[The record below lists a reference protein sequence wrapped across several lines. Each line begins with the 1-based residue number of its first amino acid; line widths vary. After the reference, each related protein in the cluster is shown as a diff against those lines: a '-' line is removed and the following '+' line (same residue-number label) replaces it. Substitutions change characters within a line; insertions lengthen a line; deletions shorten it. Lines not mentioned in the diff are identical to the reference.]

1 MASSVLGPESASLSW
16 RVSAGPGGTVGGAL
30 RRRRRRNEQ
39 VGVGT
44 VPAVNPNYDRVNSLH
59 KLSWQLARLACPGKE
74 FGSYLSGNG
83 PILIHQIQRELA
95 LPTTK
100 YQPRPDPRARA
111 LPLGP

>member
-1 MASSVLGPESASLSW
+1 MARSP
-16 RVSAGPGGTVGGAL
+16 PP
-30 RRRRRRNEQ
+30 RRRNEQ

-44 VPAVNPNYDRVNSLH
+44 VFAVNCNHNRVHSLH
-59 KLSWQLARLACPGKE
+59 KLGWQLARLACPGKE

-83 PILIHQIQRELA
+83 PILFHQIQRELA

>member
-1 MASSVLGPESASLSW
+1 MARSA
-16 RVSAGPGGTVGGAL
+16 AA
-30 RRRRRRNEQ
+30 RRRNEQ

-44 VPAVNPNYDRVNSLH
+44 VFAVNPNHDRVNSLH